1 MAYRIAR
8 KNNPFEAN
16 PYVHP
21 LYGETEPNAT
31 RHLSLVGRPRL
42 PHVPTNGAKGG
53 RNGQTGGF
61 ASDKIGADGLS
72 GSERASIAGQ
82 TGGRISKRP
91 PTHYVYYNGAKI
103 SLSAFAKKV
112 GISYYV
118 ALKNYHA
125 GEYENAS

>member
-1 MAYRIAR
+1 MAGTREGGIKAR
-8 KNNPFEAN
+8 ETNLKK
-16 PYVHP
+16 
-21 LYGETEPNAT
+21 YGPDFYKK
-31 RHLSLVGRPRL
+31 
-42 PHVPTNGAKGG
+42 NGAKGG

-125 GEYENAS
+125 GEYQDAS